1 MTSFVK
7 VSKTFL
13 GKVKEWCETYSN
25 RYQIGRGKTIYV
37 LYVRIYIYIYIWK
50 FGIEKEKNHLSKNEF
65 KIGLH
70 LYLKLEA

>member
-1 MTSFVK
+1 MTSSVK

-37 LYVRIYIYIYIWK
+37 LYIYVKIWHRK
-50 FGIEKEKNHLSKNEF
+50 REKSSFKKEF

>member
-37 LYVRIYIYIYIWK
+37 LYVCIYIYIYIY
-50 FGIEKEKNHLSKNEF
+50 IYENL
-65 KIGLH
+65 
-70 LYLKLEA
+70 A